1 MKRLICLLLLVP
13 LTTWAQDENESL
25 RTGETKEIQHRVTL
39 RGGSRLVG
47 RLEPAQWRETVFGKT
62 SKFGSLTIPDDEIR
76 RIRFGRKADPDRFQQ
91 VRTLVDYLASAD
103 PDRRDFAHAKL
114 AEMGGFAAPEL
125 QKQSREHEDP
135 EVKRR
140 AAEILKE
147 LEIPEEE
154 WLPDDDQ
161 VRTAR
166 FSIVG
171 TVGEETI
178 KINVAE
184 LGTVTLAR
192 KDVIEIRAFAAGENH
207 RLTLTGA
214 NTHISQWLKT
224 GIQVKGRAALRVS
237 ADGQIVFPNWNNIPM
252 NPEGSSNIGT
262 LNVHPIGNV
271 FYGTLLCRI
280 GDSGPTFKIGRHFIG
295 DIEGRG
301 ELQFALCA
309 QIRNQPA
316 TGEYKLR
323 VLVEEAGAFF
333 DD

>member
-13 LTTWAQDENESL
+13 LTTWAQDETESL
-25 RTGETKEIQHRVTL
+25 STGEAKEIRHRVTL

-47 RLEPAQWRETVFGKT
+47 RLEPAQWRVTVYGKT
-62 SKFGSLTIPDDEIR
+62 AKFGSLTIPVDEIR

-125 QKQSREHEDP
+125 HKQSREHEDP

-166 FSIVG
+166 FSIIG

-192 KDVIEIRAFAAGENH
+192 KDVIEIRAYQSGQNH
-207 RLTLTGA
+207 SLKVTGA
-214 NTHISQWLKT
+214 HTHISPWLKT
-224 GIQVKGRAALRVS
+224 GIQVKGRAALRIS
-237 ADGQIVFPNWNNIPM
+237 AEGQIMFPNWNNTPM
-252 NPEGSSNIGT
+252 NPEGTANIGT
-262 LNVHPIGNV
+262 VNVHPIGNV
-271 FYGTLLCRI
+271 LYGTLIGRI
-280 GDSGPTFKIGRHFIG
+280 GDSGPVFKIGRYYIG
-295 DIEGRG
+295 DVQGRG
-301 ELQFALCA
+301 ELQLAIA
-309 QIRNQPA
+309 VQVRNQAA
-316 TGEYKLR
+316 TGEYKVR
-323 VLVEEAGAFF
+323 VQVEEAGAFF

>member
-13 LTTWAQDENESL
+13 LTTWAQDETESL
-25 RTGETKEIQHRVTL
+25 STGEAKEIRHRVTL

-47 RLEPAQWRETVFGKT
+47 RLEPAQWRVTVYGKT
-62 SKFGSLTIPDDEIR
+62 AKFGSLTIPVDEIR

-166 FSIVG
+166 FSIIG

-192 KDVIEIRAFAAGENH
+192 KDVIEIRAYQSGQNH
-207 RLTLTGA
+207 SLKVTGA
-214 NTHISQWLKT
+214 HTHISLWLKT
-224 GIQVKGRAALRVS
+224 GIQVKGRAALRIS
-237 ADGQIVFPNWNNIPM
+237 AEGQIMFPNWNNMPM
-252 NPEGSSNIGT
+252 NPDGTANIGT
-262 LNVHPIGNV
+262 VNVHPIGTV
-271 FYGTLLCRI
+271 LYGTLIGRI
-280 GDSGPTFKIGRHFIG
+280 GDSGPVFKIGRYYIG
-295 DIEGRG
+295 DAQGRG
-301 ELQFALCA
+301 ELQLAIA
-309 QIRNQPA
+309 VQVRNQAA
-316 TGEYKLR
+316 TGEYKVR
-323 VLVEEAGAFF
+323 VQVEEAGAFF

>member
-25 RTGETKEIQHRVTL
+25 PTGETKEIQHRVTL

-47 RLEPAQWRETVFGKT
+47 RLEPAQWRVTVFGKT
-62 SKFGSLTIPDDEIR
+62 AKFGSLTIPVDEIR

-166 FSIVG
+166 FSIIG
-171 TVGEETI
+171 TVGEETL

-192 KDVIEIRAFAAGENH
+192 KDVLEIRAYQSGQNH
-207 RLTLTGA
+207 SLKVTGA
-214 NTHISQWLKT
+214 HTHISPWLKT
-224 GIQVKGRAALRVS
+224 GIQVKGRAALRIS
-237 ADGQIVFPNWNNIPM
+237 ADGTILFPNWNNMPM
-252 NPEGSSNIGT
+252 NPDGTANIGT

-271 FYGTLLCRI
+271 LYGTLIGRI
-280 GDSGPTFKIGRHFIG
+280 GDSGTMFKIGRYYVG
-295 DIEGRG
+295 DVEGRG
-301 ELQFALCA
+301 ELQLAIA
-309 QIRNQPA
+309 VQVRNQAA
-316 TGEYKLR
+316 TGEYR
-323 VLVEEAGAFF
+323 VRVQVEEAGAFF
-333 DD
+333 D